1 MSKTFKDIYPKSKI
15 TFKLLQ
21 DRLRYFHD
29 KSKTFRTKHWDTIV
43 NAEKDFFPRGSDGLI
58 GETGSQAYPL
68 GVSGLMDEHNRKI
81 NLGNKNYREM
91 KKAENKKAFLA
102 TISNRDRMAIVS
114 ALVNKK
120 GFKFESVAQD
130 RLAAGYLNEL
140 KRDVDSRDKTF
151 QKYLDLVTCAVTYN
165 VAVRFFESAGV
176 FANSKTFSYNS
187 KIVDARFLLLD
198 PNANVDDIQTSTFIG
213 RDDRTVTGQNIR
225 AIFDDKDAIQEIKKN
240 QRLLELVT
248 NDVKTIEEKKREKHK
263 VIDFLLHIP
272 EDDCVY
278 QLLALKEEA
287 HIIDVRKYSKVT
299 VGGREIRF
307 NAECVVIN
315 HDRGF
320 YSESLMSQYSPRARI
335 EAEAF
340 TNLIEVISEASVNRL
355 IVDPTSFQEFI
366 TAEMN
371 NSRFIQASPTTY
383 DGRPSFAQ
391 KPSSDLGGVSTTMA
405 QLIPNIQKVNPIQ
418 LEGIAQS
425 ERQLRGV
432 QSEGATIGNAIIDN
446 AAIPVMEAKKD
457 GMMIFVKLLF
467 LYGSDEL
474 LIRSTGL
481 GVSFL
486 QKLLFSNMVGKKE
499 DGVNSIA
506 IDLAVDDEKT
516 INTAVENRE
525 KIAHL
530 RSCQSLDPAK
540 VDIQVLRMNDYDD
553 IDVLNLKLPY
563 EEMTIRKAYNDA
575 QSVLLGNKVV
585 PSVMVSRGYV
595 ETLKYILDMMQ
606 DVVTF
611 GRNKYTEQGGNLL
624 TLFELAVEKYRENI
638 ANPTVSFERQET
650 QDATAELNA
659 NERLNEIQQNAGGN
673 DNATKSLF
681 ANQTSADKD
690 NNPNPVPTY

>member
-1 MSKTFKDIYPKSKI
+1 MSTSFKDIYPKANI
-15 TFKLLQ
+15 TFELLQ
-21 DRLRYFHD
+21 NRIRYFYD
-29 KSKTFRTKHWDTIV
+29 KSKNFRSDNWATIV
-43 NAEKDFFPRGSDGLI
+43 SSEKDFFPKEEGSPSTIQPIL
-58 GETGSQAYPL
+58 SY
-68 GVSGLMDEHNRKI
+68 GVAALTTEHRRKL
-81 NLGNKNYREM
+81 NHTTRTTRES
-91 KKAENKKAFLA
+91 KRAENKRAFLS

-114 ALVNKK
+114 ALVNKR
-120 GFKFESVAQD
+120 GFKFESIAQD

-140 KRDVDSRDKTF
+140 KRDVDSRDKTY

-165 VAVRFFESAGV
+165 VAIRFFESAGMV
-176 FANSKTFSYNS
+176 GDNKSFSYGS
-187 KIVDARFLLLD
+187 KVVDARHLLLD
-198 PNANVDDIQTSTFIG
+198 PNASVDDIQSSTFIG

-225 AIFDDKDAIQEIKKN
+225 AIFDNKNSIQEIKKN

-248 NDVKTIEEKKREKHK
+248 DVAQSIEEKKREKHK
-263 VIDFLLHIP
+263 VIDFLLHVP

-278 QLLALKEEA
+278 QLLALKEEQ

-315 HDRGF
+315 HAKGF
-320 YSESLMSQYSPRARI
+320 YSDSLMTQYSPRARI

-340 TNLIEVISEASVNRL
+340 TNLIEVINEAAVNKL
-355 IVDPTSFQEFI
+355 IVDPASFQDFI
-366 TAEMN
+366 NGEMN
-371 NSRFIQASPTTY
+371 NSRIIQASPTTY
-383 DGRPSFAQ
+383 DGRPTFAQ
-391 KPSSDLGGVSTTMA
+391 KPAQDLAGVSSTMA
-405 QLIPNIQKVNPIQ
+405 QLIPNIQRVNPIQ
-418 LEGIAQS
+418 SELIAQA

-432 QSEGATIGNAIIDN
+432 QNEGATIGNAIIDN
-446 AAIPVMEAKKD
+446 ASIPVMEAKKD

-467 LYGSDEL
+467 LYGGDEL

-486 QKLLFSNMVGKKE
+486 QKLLFSSIVGKKE
-499 DGVNSIA
+499 AGVNSIA
-506 IDLAVDDEKT
+506 IDLATDDEKT

-540 VDIQVLRMNDYDD
+540 VDIQVLRMNGYDD

-575 QSVLLGNKVV
+575 QAVLLGNKVI
-585 PSVMVSRGYV
+585 PSTMVSRGYI

-606 DVVTF
+606 DVVTL
-611 GRNKYTEQGGNLL
+611 GRSTYTQQGGNLL
-624 TLFELAVEKYRENI
+624 TLFELAVDKYRENL

-650 QDATAELNA
+650 QDVTAELNA
-659 NERLNEIQQNAGGN
+659 NERLNELQQNAGGSE
-673 DNATKSLF
+673 NATKSLF
-681 ANQTSADKD
+681 VNQTSAEKD
-690 NNPNPVPTY
+690 NNPRPVPAY